1 LYASASH
8 NSEGLHLR
16 ILEDVLEIGYDF
28 DNSPAPQFESWPRP
42 CADDLGGEFSI
53 PIIPQDPFFLE
64 YLSAIVRTNQGN
76 NLFQYVIDLVLKHD
90 LQTLGELLPYT
101 KRSYMVP

>member
-1 LYASASH
+1 M
-8 NSEGLHLR
+8 
-16 ILEDVLEIGYDF
+16 
-28 DNSPAPQFESWPRP
+28 
-42 CADDLGGEFSI
+42 
-53 PIIPQDPFFLE
+53 PIIPWDPFFIE